1 MYGTV
6 ARLTLLPGKE
16 AAMRALADDYAAE
29 TVPGY
34 LGEYVFRMDAEP
46 DVYYMM
52 ALFES
57 RDAYHANAQS
67 PAQHERYLKFRA
79 LLAAEPEWHDGE
91 VISQPR

>member
-6 ARLTLLPGKE
+6 VRLTLLPGKE
-16 AAMRALADDYAAE
+16 AEMQALADDYAAE

-34 LGEYVFRMDAEP
+34 LGEYVYRMDAEP
-46 DVYYMM
+46 NVYYMM

-67 PAQHERYLKFRA
+67 PAQHARYLKFRA

-91 VISQPR
+91 VISRPR